1 MSDTKL
7 APLPRRLA
15 LATVLGVFWTF
26 AILPGL
32 YIAGFSVMAADAPG
46 SHQNPAIVT
55 FIYACWA
62 FPVFAVVAALGG
74 LIGALKGWNRLA
86 AVTSALP
93 VAAFVVAVSALALW
107 GRQP

>member
-1 MSDTKL
+1 MPDTKL
-7 APLPRRLA
+7 APLPRRVA
-15 LATVLGVFWTF
+15 MATILGAFWTF

-32 YIAGFSVMAADAPG
+32 YIAGFSVMAADAPD

-74 LIGALKGWNRLA
+74 LVGALKGWNRLA
-86 AVTSALP
+86 AITSALP
-93 VAAFVVAVSALALW
+93 LVAIVVAASALALW
-107 GRQP
+107 GRQS